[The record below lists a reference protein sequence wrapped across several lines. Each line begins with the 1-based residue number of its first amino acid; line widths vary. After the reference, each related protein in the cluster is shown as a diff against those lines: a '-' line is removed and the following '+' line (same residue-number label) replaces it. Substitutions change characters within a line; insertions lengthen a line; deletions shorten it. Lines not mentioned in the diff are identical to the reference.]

1 MYRVTVD
8 EAETRLRELVS
19 AATMGEDVFILE
31 GEQKMLQLIPIRL
44 KRNPEFGSAKGL
56 IMMAEDFDS
65 SLADFDE
72 YMP

>member
-1 MYRVTVD
+1 MYRVTVA

-19 AATMGEDVFILE
+19 AAVMGEDVFILE
-31 GEQKMLQLIPIRL
+31 EDQKMLQLIPIRL
-44 KRNPEFGSAKGL
+44 KQKPEFGSAKGL
-56 IMMAEDFDS
+56 IIMAEDFDS